1 MLPPSAFSRKTK
13 DAMRYKA
20 TINEPYFQ
28 VLETPLLV
36 FFEEETP
43 LLVDWH
49 RCQEKKASTL
59 RQLIDTAQY
68 CISRYA
74 NSGHINRKMRS

>member
-1 MLPPSAFSRKTK
+1 MLPPSVFSRKTK
-13 DAMRYKA
+13 KVMRYKA
-20 TINEPYFQ
+20 TTNEPYFK
-28 VLETPLLV
+28 VL
-36 FFEEETP
+36 ETP

-49 RCQEKKASTL
+49 RCQKKKASTL

-74 NSGHINRKMRS
+74 NSGQINRKMRS

>member
-1 MLPPSAFSRKTK
+1 MLPPSDFSRKTK
-13 DAMRYKA
+13 KVMRHKA
-20 TINEPYFQ
+20 AINDPYFK
-28 VLETPLLV
+28 VLEA
-36 FFEEETP
+36 P
-43 LLVDWH
+43 LLVDWR
-49 RCQEKKASTL
+49 RCQKKNASTL